1 MKIIKKQLNKIKKL
15 VSKVNRIAQSQHF
28 EYFVLSVILIL
39 GFVVRLYKISTPLA
53 DWHSWRQADT
63 ASVSKNY
70 LKGGINLLYPRYHDI
85 SSIQTGYE
93 NPQGFRFVEFPIYNL
108 MHIGIYKLLPE
119 NINLETAGRLTNIIF
134 AIFIATNLY
143 LFVKR
148 ATKNK
153 WLGILSA
160 GFYLFIP
167 YNIFYTRVVLPDAM
181 AAGFGV
187 LGIWL
192 FWEYLQSEKP
202 WLVYI
207 SAICFAL
214 GLLTKPFVAFYGL
227 PIAVFAIYKYKL
239 NIFKN
244 THLLIALDI
253 ALIPM
258 FLWRIW
264 INQKGLL
271 VGIAHYKWAF
281 NGDGI
286 RFRPAFW
293 RWIFAERVGKLILG
307 FWGLVPFAVGLVVK
321 PSRKLQK
328 LFKYNLFWLFG
339 VLLYASIIATANVR
353 HDYYQVYFIPII
365 SVFLS
370 FGVWQLWNNIS
381 FNNLISKAL
390 LFFSVGMMFLIGFY
404 EIKDYYK
411 INDPAIIKAGAAI
424 RRISNEGDL
433 VVAPYN
439 GNTAFL
445 YQTGRWG
452 WPVVETSIDDLIQ
465 KGADWFVS
473 TNRADPDYEN
483 FKKRFK
489 IVEETDSYLI
499 LDLSKPL

>member
-1 MKIIKKQLNKIKKL
+1 MKIIKKQLDNIYKL
-15 VSKVNRIAQSQHF
+15 EQSQYF
-28 EYFVLSVILIL
+28 EYFLLSLVLVF
-39 GFVVRLYKISTPLA
+39 GFLVRLYKINTPLA

-63 ASVSKNY
+63 ASVTKNY
-70 LKGGINLLYPRYHDI
+70 LKDGINLLYPRYHDI
-85 SSIQTGYE
+85 SSIQTGYQ
-93 NPQGFRFVEFPIYNL
+93 NPQGYRFVEFPIYNL
-108 MHIGIYKLLPE
+108 MHIGIYKLFYK

-134 AIFIATNLY
+134 AIFIAVSLY

-167 YNIFYTRVVLPDAM
+167 YNIYYTRVVLPDAM

-187 LGIWL
+187 LGVWL
-192 FWEYLQSEKP
+192 FWEYLQSKKS
-202 WLVYI
+202 WLVYA
-207 SAICFAL
+207 SAILFAL

-227 PIAVFAIYKYKL
+227 PVLYMTIRKYKWD
-239 NIFKN
+239 IFKN
-244 THLLIALDI
+244 IHLLIALDL

-258 FLWRIW
+258 LLWRIW

-293 RWIFAERVGKLILG
+293 RWIFAERVGRLILG
-307 FWGLVPFAVGLVVK
+307 FWGLVPFASGLVVK
-321 PSRKLQK
+321 PSKKLQK
-328 LFKYNLFWLFG
+328 FFRYNLFWLGG

-353 HDYYQVYFIPII
+353 HDYYQVYFVPVIA
-365 SVFLS
+365 VFLS
-370 FGVWQLWNNIS
+370 FGVWQLWNNTS
-381 FNNLISKAL
+381 FNNLVSKAL
-390 LFFSVGMMFLIGFY
+390 LLFSVGMMLMVGFY
-404 EIKDYYK
+404 EVKDYYK
-411 INDPAIIKAGAAI
+411 INDPAIIKAGAAVNE
-424 RRISNEGDL
+424 ISDDGDL

-489 IVEETDSYLI
+489 IVQETDSYLI
-499 LDLSKPL
+499 LDLRKPL